1 MEDGEFE
8 ECFDEVAAINS
19 EMRYLCLE
27 LMKIATQRN
36 VAFSQVVR
44 EFIDNTNALKMAMA
58 NAENQIDAAKKP
70 KHL

>member
-36 VAFSQVVR
+36 VAFGQVVR
-44 EFIDNTNALKMAMA
+44 EFIDNTNALKIAMA
-58 NAENQIDAAKKP
+58 NAENQIDTAKKP
-70 KHL
+70 KRF